1 MTAALEAASGQGPA
15 GGLPMRKE
23 LKMPISSEG
32 RVLPAPSRAD
42 RNVQNSSKAHCTA
55 FVVLGDGAG
64 IRMQAESKLELDHLK
79 AQVDRRD
86 VADVREQVRFRFG
99 HRDEV
104 THVFDMVVTMTCGT
118 RTAYTVKPE
127 VRLVSGRFLDEMQTV
142 AWWVRKRRFADS
154 VRLLTEADL
163 DPVAGHNANINAA
176 LRDVDAEAEDAARNM
191 ARTLRGVASIREL
204 TGRLGLEARGYRAL
218 LRLIRHGELGP
229 VSPQRITPCT
239 LVEWKG
245 RTQ

>member
-1 MTAALEAASGQGPA
+1 
-15 GGLPMRKE
+15 
-23 LKMPISSEG
+23 MPISTEA

-42 RNVQNSSKAHCTA
+42 RNVQNASKAHCTA

-64 IRMQAESKLELDHLK
+64 TRMQAESKLELDHIR
-79 AQVDRRD
+79 AQVDRPD
-86 VADVREQVRFRFG
+86 VADVREQVLFRFG
-99 HRDEV
+99 HRDEL
-104 THVFDMVVTMTCGT
+104 THVFDIVVTMTYGA

-127 VRLVSGRFLDEMQTV
+127 VRLVSGRFLDEMQTI
-142 AWWVRKRRFADS
+142 AWWVRKKGLADMT
-154 VRLLTEADL
+154 RLLTEADL
-163 DPVAGHNANINAA
+163 DPVAGHNESINAA

-191 ARTLRGVASIREL
+191 VRTLRGVASIRDL

-229 VSPQRITPCT
+229 VGPERITPST

-245 RTQ
+245 STQ